1 MAAHVLGL
9 DPGIKGGHDKL
20 IWYQLQKIAPLRRD
34 LYSGKMG
41 LLSQPTCR
49 KGDTCWDCDSAQ
61 NLQFIVLFNT
71 LTVWHDSCS
80 ERGKISNG
88 ALMRDTFPEL
98 RQDEGG
104 AAGGFRPSAEGGL
117 YPHRRL
123 QRRVAINDTTLRDG
137 EQTPGVAFTANEKL
151 QIAASL
157 SDAGV
162 DEIEAGTPAMGA
174 EEQEAIRRIAR
185 AGLPIRVMAW
195 CRMRRSDVDDAV
207 ASGVSIVNLSAP
219 VSHPQIAAKFG
230 GSLSRVIA
238 ATRDVIGYARA
249 KGLEVAFGGED
260 SSRASRETLEPILEA
275 AAKAGA
281 TRYRFAD
288 TLGVIDPVA
297 TRAAIE
303 TVRTMTDLPIEFHAH
318 NDLGFATAN
327 TIAAIEAGAAA
338 ASVTVNGL
346 GERAGNAALEQ
357 VAVALDSIFGNGH
370 RVHLPA
376 LRHLSALV
384 ARSSGIEVGRE
395 SNGNYSQLS
404 KDALLKAME
413 KTGWVQAKAARILGL
428 TPRQIGYALKKH
440 GIEMKRF

>member
-1 MAAHVLGL
+1 
-9 DPGIKGGHDKL
+9 
-20 IWYQLQKIAPLRRD
+20 
-34 LYSGKMG
+34 
-41 LLSQPTCR
+41 
-49 KGDTCWDCDSAQ
+49 
-61 NLQFIVLFNT
+61 
-71 LTVWHDSCS
+71 
-80 ERGKISNG
+80 
-88 ALMRDTFPEL
+88 MRDIFPEL

-104 AAGGFRPSAEGGL
+104 AAGGFRPSAEERL
-117 YPHRRL
+117 YPRRRL
-123 QRRVAINDTTLRDG
+123 QHRIAINDTTLRDG

-151 QIAASL
+151 QIAAAL

-195 CRMRRSDVDDAV
+195 CRMLRSDVDDAI
-207 ASGVSIVNLSAP
+207 ASGASIVNLSAP
-219 VSHPQIAAKFG
+219 VSHQQIAAKFG
-230 GSLSRVIA
+230 GSLAQVVA
-238 ATRDVIGYARA
+238 ATKDVIGYARA

-260 SSRASRETLEPILEA
+260 SSRASRGTLEPILEA
-275 AAKAGA
+275 AARAGA

-297 TRAAIE
+297 TRAAIK
-303 TVRTMTDLPIEFHAH
+303 TVRTITDLPIEFHGH

-357 VAVALDSIFGNGH
+357 VAVALDSIFGNAH
-370 RVHLPA
+370 RIHLPA

-384 ARSSGIEVGRE
+384 GRCSGIEVGRAQPVVGKDVFTHE
-395 SNGNYSQLS
+395 SGIHVDGILKSRACYEALS
-404 KDALLKAME
+404 PQKLGRKHRFVVGKHSGLAGLRHELAY
-413 KTGWVQAKAARILGL
+413 LGL
-428 TPRQIGYALKKH
+428 QLTGDEERQLLSAVRSYAERHKTSVPPFTLLRLADSLVDQRGARPAAPSENPPRSFGAGTWLNP
-440 GIEMKRF
+440 IETTRSAA